1 VLLTVLVGFAFGYLG
16 SMPVAGPI
24 SVLVLHLGLA
34 HDPRHALHVAVGGA
48 VAEGLYAL
56 VAFWGLSTVLAAYP
70 VILPASRL
78 VGALL
83 LLALGLVMVL
93 RRVRGASPAEPPRPG
108 RGRKR
113 SLALGFLVTALNP
126 TLIVTWSAAVGA
138 LHATGLVDMER
149 KAALPFAGSVAV
161 GIIAWFL
168 TLLWLVAKWRTR
180 MSLAAMT
187 RFMKLMGAALVAAG
201 AWMAVRAWPTLWRR

>member
-1 VLLTVLVGFAFGYLG
+1 MPLTVLVGFAFGYLG

-48 VAEGLYAL
+48 VAESLYAL
-56 VAFWGLSTVLAAYP
+56 VAFWGLSTILATYP
-70 VILPASRL
+70 VILPVSRL
-78 VGALL
+78 VGAGL
-83 LLALGLVMVL
+83 LLALGLAMIL
-93 RRVRGASPAEPPRPG
+93 RRVQGAVPAPPPVPG

-113 SLALGFLVTALNP
+113 SLALGFLVTAVNP
-126 TLIVTWSAAVGA
+126 TLIVTWSAAVAA

-149 KAALPFAGSVAV
+149 AAALPFAGSVAA

-168 TLLWLVAKWRTR
+168 TLLWLVARWRSR
-180 MSLAAMT
+180 MSLGAMA
-187 RFMKLMGAALVAAG
+187 RFMRLMGAALVAAG
-201 AWMAVRAWPTLWRR
+201 GWMAVRTWSALWHR

>member
-1 VLLTVLVGFAFGYLG
+1 MLLTLLVGFAFGYLG

-48 VAEGLYAL
+48 VAEGAYAL

-70 VILPASRL
+70 VILPVSRM
-78 VGALL
+78 VGAALL
-83 LLALGLVMVL
+83 LTLGMVMAL
-93 RRVRGASPAEPPRPG
+93 RRVRGATPPDPQG
-108 RGRKR
+108 PPKGRKR
-113 SLALGFLVTALNP
+113 SLALGFLVTAVNP

-138 LHATGLVDMER
+138 LHATGLVDMDR
-149 KAALPFAGSVAV
+149 AAALPFAGSVAL

-168 TLLWLVAKWRTR
+168 TLLWLVARWRHR
-180 MSLAAMT
+180 VSLESIG
-187 RFMKLMGAALVAAG
+187 RFMRLMGVALVAAG
-201 AWMAVRAWPTLWRR
+201 AWMAVRAWPALWRG